1 MRERVG
7 RRGAAILLALL
18 AAGMVVAA
26 AGAALWLD
34 PGDQDDRTTDLVTPT
49 PGPEAARAFM
59 VEVEASRVDFVTR
72 VRGVAL
78 RGTFPVAGGTI
89 TLEPVGE
96 ALRVVVG
103 LEIDVDRVE
112 TGNAAVDQVLR
123 AALATG
129 DYPIA
134 FYVAT
139 SEELVPVTEEVIAFA
154 IDGML
159 DVHNVAQP
167 HRMAVEA
174 QAVGAEMWAVARSE
188 LDLGQHGVQFPAII
202 GDTVITLEAH
212 LTAVERTGQPGGT
225 EGAPRGGDPTGR

>member
-1 MRERVG
+1 MRVRVG

-18 AAGMVVAA
+18 AAGMAVAA

-34 PGDQDDRTTDLVTPT
+34 PGDKDDRTTDLVTPT
-49 PGPEAARAFM
+49 PGTDAVRVFT
-59 VEVEASRVDFVTR
+59 VEAEASHVEFVTE

-103 LEIDVDRVE
+103 LEIDVDGVE

-123 AALATG
+123 AAMATG

-139 SEELVPVTEEVIAFA
+139 SEGPVPVTEEVITFG
-154 IDGML
+154 IDGTL

-167 HRMAVEA
+167 HRMTVEA
-174 QAVGAEMWAVARSE
+174 QAIGAEMWAVARSE
-188 LDLGQHGVQFPAII
+188 LDLGQHGVRFPAII

-212 LTAVERTGQPGGT
+212 LTAVERAGTPGGT
-225 EGAPRGGDPTGR
+225 EAAPGGGDPTGP